1 MIFERVTMAPPP
13 PLAEAATMPLA
24 DYFFIAGIE
33 SSQVMD
39 EKYQPSG
46 IITPQPEPVDETIEE
61 NTVLEIDLGNR
72 PISAEGL
79 NGIESS
85 MRSARFSYE
94 ARKSIIS
101 ISGSESKITSNRSS
115 VTIKQVPSDSEEFGS
130 GSLWDLDFDK
140 ALRKFVSERDS
151 FIEEIQF
158 NAGTLPQ
165 MRGPKVRPKTQRIMA
180 DENQAGSLISG
191 VGSIRK
197 RLSTMSSLKRQ
208 PSLMRSCKLVSKQP
222 SFQLVRVLGPPVFE
236 EDGEV
241 IHHHYMNYKVSSNVT
256 DNYL

>member
-1 MIFERVTMAPPP
+1 MAPPP
-13 PLAEAATMPLA
+13 PLAEAATAPLA
-24 DYFFIAGIE
+24 DYFFIAGME
-33 SSQVMD
+33 SSQIMD
-39 EKYQPSG
+39 EKYQPIG
-46 IITPQPEPVDETIEE
+46 IMTPPPEPVDETIEE
-61 NTVLEIDLGNR
+61 HRVLETDTGSR
-72 PISAEGL
+72 PRSPDGL
-79 NGIESS
+79 NGIDSS
-85 MRSARFSYE
+85 RKSARFSYD

-115 VTIKQVPSDSEEFGS
+115 VTIRQVPSDSLELGG

-165 MRGPKVRPKTQRIMA
+165 LSRPKARPKTQRIVN
-180 DENQAGSLISG
+180 DENQAGSLMSG

-208 PSLMRSCKLVSKQP
+208 PSLMRQCKSISNQYPLS
-222 SFQLVRVLGPPVFE
+222 RVLPCQSDP
-236 EDGEV
+236 
-241 IHHHYMNYKVSSNVT
+241 
-256 DNYL
+256 LP

>member
-1 MIFERVTMAPPP
+1 MIFERISMAPPP

-24 DYFFIAGIE
+24 DYFFIAGME
-33 SSQVMD
+33 SSQIMD
-39 EKYQPSG
+39 EKYQPIG

-61 NTVLEIDLGNR
+61 NRVLEIDIGTR
-72 PISAEGL
+72 PKSQEGL
-79 NGIESS
+79 NGIESPR
-85 MRSARFSYE
+85 RSARFSYE

-115 VTIKQVPSDSEEFGS
+115 VTIRQVPSDSVEPGN

-165 MRGPKVRPKTQRIMA
+165 LTRPKVRSKTQRING

-191 VGSIRK
+191 VGSIRR

-208 PSLMRSCKLVSKQP
+208 PSLMRQCK
-222 SFQLVRVLGPPVFE
+222 
-236 EDGEV
+236 
-241 IHHHYMNYKVSSNVT
+241 
-256 DNYL
+256 

>member
-13 PLAEAATMPLA
+13 PLAETATMPLA

-39 EKYQPSG
+39 ERYQPIG
-46 IITPQPEPVDETIEE
+46 IMTPPPEPVDETIEE
-61 NTVLEIDLGNR
+61 NTVLETDIGGR
-72 PISAEGL
+72 PKSAEGL

-85 MRSARFSYE
+85 RMSARFSYE

-101 ISGSESKITSNRSS
+101 IPSSESKITSNRSS
-115 VTIKQVPSDSEEFGS
+115 FTIRQLPSDSGELGG

-158 NAGTLPQ
+158 NAGTLPH
-165 MRGPKVRPKTQRIMA
+165 MSRPKARPKTQRIIA
-180 DENQAGSLISG
+180 DENQAGGLISG
-191 VGSIRK
+191 VGSIR
-197 RLSTMSSLKRQ
+197 RRISTISSLKRQ
-208 PSLMRSCKLVSKQP
+208 ASLMRQCK
-222 SFQLVRVLGPPVFE
+222 
-236 EDGEV
+236 
-241 IHHHYMNYKVSSNVT
+241 
-256 DNYL
+256 